1 VLLAIQQRTAGM
13 DLVTALPT
21 FARDL
26 SGHVKT
32 DLDLVRLTQL
42 VLFMRG
48 LRAADV
54 HQAFITPFVRDAVS
68 PDGQQIL
75 VADWPA
81 VNTYLRQ
88 LFGGDLLP

>member
-1 VLLAIQQRTAGM
+1 M
-13 DLVTALPT
+13 DLMTALPA

-26 SGHVKT
+26 NGHVKT

-42 VLFMRG
+42 MLFMRG
-48 LRAADV
+48 LRPTDV

-75 VADWPA
+75 QADWPA
-81 VNTYLRQ
+81 VNAYLRQ